1 MQTITLNIEGM
12 TCGGCV
18 KSVTSILE
26 GVNGVDKAEVSLENK
41 NAVVTLS
48 ADVSDKA
55 LSATIVDAG
64 YEVVGIS

>member
-1 MQTITLNIEGM
+1 M
-12 TCGGCV
+12 
-18 KSVTSILE
+18 
-26 GVNGVDKAEVSLENK
+26 NGVEKAEVSLENK

>member
-1 MQTITLNIEGM
+1 MKKTISIEGM
-12 TCGGCV
+12 MCGHCV
-18 KSVTSILE
+18 AHVTKALE
-26 GVNGVDKAEVSLENK
+26 GMNGVEKAEVSLENK

-64 YEVVGIS
+64 YEVVSIS